1 MSSTRQD
8 GTEAVSIA
16 PPQVAWFWN
25 TTGGLVEGCSSQFQ
39 DWGRSCVASSW
50 PSQTMQLC
58 SLLCTVSNR
67 LLALSLISAN
77 ATSAIDGIGWIG
89 LSFVYSALLWQRHS
103 RSGRYDPPPSPP
115 SQLHRDFNTTS
126 TPGTGKCCSRD
137 HLIPRAVQ
145 SASGPAVLPR
155 VPSRGCFRNAWAVSL
170 PLCALHIQP
179 GSAHARSTSPH
190 HLSLP
195 ASLSLPLLYHPF
207 PVLSLVWLVL
217 CSYCRYLAVVILR
230 VSLLCNPFQLFL

>member
-1 MSSTRQD
+1 MKDAHLNFRI
-8 GTEAVSIA
+8 GV
-16 PPQVAWFWN
+16 
-25 TTGGLVEGCSSQFQ
+25 
-39 DWGRSCVASSW
+39 RSCVAYSW
-50 PSQTMQLC
+50 SSQTMQLC

-77 ATSAIDGIGWIG
+77 VTSAIDDIGWIG

-126 TPGTGKCCSRD
+126 TPGTSKCCSRD
-137 HLIPRAVQ
+137 HLVPRAVQ
-145 SASGPAVLPR
+145 SASGPAALPR

-195 ASLSLPLLYHPF
+195 ASSLYQFYTAHSPSCPSFGLYS
-207 PVLSLVWLVL
+207 VVTVAIWL
-217 CSYCRYLAVVILR
+217 
-230 VSLLCNPFQLFL
+230 